1 LQHLIVVPH
10 KDPALAISAAGNKS
24 NRGTRASGKTNTAKP
39 VNTGTLMTRVLFLI
53 RAHEVASSRVRVL
66 NLLPELHARGL
77 QTRVVE
83 HPNSWRE
90 RLGLLPE
97 CRRADVVVIQ
107 KTLMSPLFLRLLR
120 LASRRLVYDFDDAVY
135 HSSKNTPSRS
145 RMRKFATT
153 VRQVELVI
161 AGNDELAKQARQFNR
176 NIVVLPSAV
185 ETRGVPTRDSSCNG
199 DRTIIGWVGG
209 RYTLP
214 HLLQAAPVLA
224 RLAARYPIELR
235 ILSSEDIDMPGVN
248 TRFIPWQLETQNAEI
263 AQFDI
268 GIMPLPDTPHT
279 RGKCGYKALQY
290 MAAAVVPVVSN
301 VGTNAQVFKNGE
313 EGLAIN
319 NDEEMLQALAT
330 LIEDPELRRT
340 MGLHARC
347 RVEQDYAVEVIGS
360 RLAGIIQRQLSQD
373 KNTVQ

>member
-1 LQHLIVVPH
+1 
-10 KDPALAISAAGNKS
+10 
-24 NRGTRASGKTNTAKP
+24 
-39 VNTGTLMTRVLFLI
+39 MTRVLFLI
-53 RAHEVASSRVRVL
+53 RAHAVASSRVRAV
-66 NLLPELHARGL
+66 NLLPELQAGGL

-90 RLGLLPE
+90 RLIMLPE

-107 KTLMSPLFLRLLR
+107 KTLMSPLYLLLLR

-135 HSSKNTPSRS
+135 HSSKNIPSRS
-145 RMRKFATT
+145 RMRKFAAM
-153 VRQVELVI
+153 VRQVDLVI
-161 AGNDELAKQARQFNR
+161 AGNDLLAEQARKYNR
-176 NIVVLPSAV
+176 NVVVLPSAV
-185 ETRGVPTRDSSCNG
+185 ETRGVPTRDSRRNG
-199 DRTIIGWVGG
+199 DHTIIGWVGG

-214 HLLQAAPVLA
+214 HLQQAAPVLT

-235 ILSSEDIDMPGVN
+235 ILSSDGIDMPGVN
-248 TRFIPWQLETQNAEI
+248 TRFIPWQLETQDAEI

-290 MAAAVVPVVSN
+290 MAAGIVPVVSD

-313 EGLAIN
+313 EGFATN
-319 NDEEMLQALAT
+319 NDEEMLQALIT
-330 LIEDPELRRT
+330 LIENPELRRT
-340 MGLHARC
+340 MGQRARR

-360 RLAGIIQRQLSQD
+360 RLAGIIQGQSD
-373 KNTVQ
+373 KRNTAGITAG

>member
-1 LQHLIVVPH
+1 
-10 KDPALAISAAGNKS
+10 
-24 NRGTRASGKTNTAKP
+24 
-39 VNTGTLMTRVLFLI
+39 MTRVLFLI

-66 NLLPELHARGL
+66 NLLPELHAHGL

-90 RLGLLPE
+90 RLVLLPE

-135 HSSKNTPSRS
+135 YSSKNTPSRS

-161 AGNDELAKQARQFNR
+161 AGNDQLAKQARQFNR

-185 ETRGVPTRDSSCNG
+185 ETRGVPTRDSSCND

-235 ILSSEDIDMPGVN
+235 ILSSEGIDMPGVN

-313 EGLAIN
+313 EGLATN
-319 NDEEMLQALAT
+319 NDEEMLQALTT

-340 MGLHARC
+340 MGLRARG

-360 RLAGIIQRQLSQD
+360 RLAGIIQRQLCED
-373 KNTVQ
+373 KNIVQ